1 MREAEFIIR
10 QITREDR
17 GLHPETR
24 EYVVV
29 YAYDNVERHIRVGEA
44 DVQRRGLIARHEP
57 EIAFLASMGLTENDV
72 LSWIEEPSDIS
83 GMSKISNGKTTY
95 YLNGGMLGYL
105 SRHGWNMV
113 RPSRMK

>member
-1 MREAEFIIR
+1 MR

-29 YAYDNVERHIRVGEA
+29 YAYSNVERHIRVGEA

-57 EIAFLASMGLTENDV
+57 EIAFLASIGMTEDEMIGELQAPRRLPV
-72 LSWIEEPSDIS
+72 
-83 GMSKISNGKTTY
+83 
-95 YLNGGMLGYL
+95 
-105 SRHGWNMV
+105 
-113 RPSRMK
+113 